1 MMKTACGRIVA
12 GVLAIGMVTA
22 GSAQNENAGSVP
34 PATPAIAF
42 PPTPTP
48 QPKEEPMTPEQL
60 DEHLVP
66 REFLGRTS
74 DVLALVYNG
83 FRRSQIDP
91 CGCVTHKLG
100 GLDKEARLI
109 SRINDLKVPA
119 IQVDAGGFMRDMADQ
134 KAMEQSK
141 YLLKGLGKM
150 GYDAVNV
157 GFTDLAMTPAELKSI
172 AAEAG
177 VDMVSANI
185 ADESGKLAFE
195 PYVVKEVQLTDDSPL
210 KVGILG
216 VTRPRVEVSGGN
228 PPLPAGP
235 GATAGAAAGGVTV
248 TNALEA
254 INKYAPEV
262 AEKADFVVVLYYDRR
277 SNADRIVSAITD
289 KSVVDV
295 IVMGENAQIQGSVQA
310 VENVQVV
317 SGGYE
322 GRQLGTL
329 YVELNAEKKVASTW
343 NKHIE
348 VLQTI
353 PPAAEITALIEEA
366 HKSTGSSGTT
376 GTTSTTPAETPA
388 APTKLDL
395 SS

>member
-1 MMKTACGRIVA
+1 MIKTACGRLAA
-12 GVLAIGMVTA
+12 GVIAIGLATA
-22 GSAQNENAGSVP
+22 GFAQNEATGNES

-42 PPTPTP
+42 PATPTP

-66 REFLGRTS
+66 TQFLGRTS

-83 FRRSQIDP
+83 YRRSQIDP

-109 SRINDLKVPA
+109 DRIDELEIPA
-119 IQVDAGGFMRDMADQ
+119 IQVDAGGFVRDMADK
-134 KAMEQSK
+134 KAVEQSK

-157 GFTDLAMTPAELKSI
+157 GFSDLAMTPAELKS
-172 AAEAG
+172 AAADAG
-177 VDMVSANI
+177 IDVISANI
-185 ADESGKLAFE
+185 VDNSGQLAFE
-195 PYVVKEVQLTDDSPL
+195 PYVVKEVQLTDGSTL

-216 VTRPRVEVSGGN
+216 VTRPRVEVAGGN
-228 PPLPAGP
+228 PPQSVGP
-235 GATAGAAAGGVTV
+235 GATAGAAVGGVKV

-262 AEKADFVVVLYYDRR
+262 AEKADFVVVLNYDSR
-277 SNADRIVSAITD
+277 SNADKILGGITD
-289 KSVVDV
+289 KNLVDV
-295 IVMGENAQIQGSVQA
+295 IVLGESKQINGNVQA
-310 VENVQVV
+310 VDSVQVV

-329 YVELNAEKKVASTW
+329 YVELNDKKNVASTW

-353 PPAAEITALIEEA
+353 PPAAEITAVIEES
-366 HKSTGSSGTT
+366 HKATGPPAAT
-376 GTTSTTPAETPA
+376 GTTSTAPAVTPA

-395 SS
+395 NS